1 MIKTILFVCT
11 GNTCRSAMAQGIF
24 KKMLKEKKEDERKY
38 NILSAGIS
46 AISGANASPEAILVM
61 SEQAIDI
68 SQHKAARLGENLVKK
83 ADLILVM
90 SNEHKDYISK
100 KYPFPEKKV
109 FLIKKYAIKDNIKYI
124 RDNYKN
130 YDIKDPIGR
139 SIEFY
144 RIVAQELKN
153 NLEKIINK
161 IIIDK
166 NY

>member
-24 KKMLKEKKEDERKY
+24 EKILKEKKEDKRKY

-61 SEQAIDI
+61 SEQGIDI
-68 SQHKAARLGENLVKK
+68 SQHKSTRLGEDLIKK

-90 SNEHKDYISK
+90 SNKHKDYINK
-100 KYPFPEKKV
+100 KFPFFKKKV
-109 FLIKKYAIKDNIKYI
+109 FLLKKYAIKDNIKYI
-124 RDNYKN
+124 KNNYEN
-130 YDIKDPIGR
+130 YEIEDPIGR

-144 RIVAQELKN
+144 RTIAQELKN
-153 NLEKIINK
+153 NLEIIFNK
-161 IIIDK
+161 IV
-166 NY
+166 NRGEL